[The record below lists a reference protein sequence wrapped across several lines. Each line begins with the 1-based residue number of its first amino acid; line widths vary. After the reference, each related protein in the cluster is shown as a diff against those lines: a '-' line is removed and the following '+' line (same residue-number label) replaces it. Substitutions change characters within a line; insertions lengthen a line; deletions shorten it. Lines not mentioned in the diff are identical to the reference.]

1 MGAFFGLDIGSSQVK
16 VLEAEKANSG
26 FRIKHY
32 AAVNHAGDGGGLA
45 VTVQK
50 ALKEAG
56 IKAAAE
62 VNLALPES
70 DVYTR
75 IIETPRLSET
85 ELASSIQ
92 YEAEQYVP
100 VALSEVELYHQVL
113 EEAGVDTEKKTM
125 RVLLIAVPKERIKR
139 LTQLLDQAGLIP
151 KSLETELFSLKRVF
165 TDLSKSQ
172 LLILFGHKTT
182 DLMIMK
188 KGSPL
193 FLHSMGSGGRALTK
207 NLVNELSLAEDQAE
221 QYKRT
226 YGLREDLLEGK
237 VAKVLMPLIDEVVSQ
252 VNKAFVYIQQQ
263 GVKKLPE
270 QLVMT
275 GGGALLP
282 GLSGY
287 LVKKLNMEVV
297 VGNPLQRFVKDE
309 DFKKLITSETNPH
322 LGAVVGL
329 AVKGWL

>member
-32 AAVNHAGDGGGLA
+32 AAVNHTGGELA

-100 VALSEVELYHQVL
+100 VALSEVELYHHVL
-113 EEAGVDTEKKTM
+113 EESEAATEKKTM
-125 RVLLIAVPKERIKR
+125 RVLLIAVPKEKIKR

-165 TDLSKSQ
+165 ADLSKSQ

-182 DLMIMK
+182 DLMIMR

-193 FLHSMGSGGRALTK
+193 FLHSMASGGMALTK
-207 NLVNELSLAEDQAE
+207 NLVNELSLSEDQAE

-237 VAKVLMPLIDEVVSQ
+237 VAKVLMPLIDEAVSQ

-263 GVKKLPE
+263 GVNKLPE
-270 QLVMT
+270 QLVMA

-297 VGNPLQRFVKDE
+297 VGDPLQRFVKDE

-322 LGAVVGL
+322 LGTVVGL

>member
-32 AAVNHAGDGGGLA
+32 AAVNHTEGSGGLA

-172 LLILFGHKTT
+172 LLILFGHKST

-193 FLHSMGSGGRALTK
+193 FLHSMGSGGMALTK

-297 VGNPLQRFVKDE
+297 VGDPLQRFVKDE